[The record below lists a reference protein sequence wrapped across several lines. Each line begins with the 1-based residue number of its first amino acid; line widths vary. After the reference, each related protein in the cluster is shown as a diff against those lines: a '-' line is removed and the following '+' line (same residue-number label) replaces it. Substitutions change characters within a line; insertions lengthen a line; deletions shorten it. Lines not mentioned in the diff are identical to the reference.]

1 MENVLKTIKGVYFEK
16 LVCVFGCGGNR
27 DTGKRSIM
35 GNIAERYSDFI
46 VVTSDNPRFED
57 PSKILDDI
65 EKGMKKNNHVKIVDR
80 REAIKY
86 ALSLVADGGV
96 LAILGKGGEMYQ
108 DINGV
113 KTPYNDFEE
122 IEKIL

>member
-1 MENVLKTIKGVYFEK
+1 
-16 LVCVFGCGGNR
+16 
-27 DTGKRSIM
+27 M
-35 GNIAERYSDFI
+35 GRIAEEYSNF
-46 VVTSDNPRFED
+46 VVITSDNPRFED
-57 PSKILDDI
+57 PGKILDDI
-65 EKGMKKNNHVKIVDR
+65 EAGTKKNSHVKIVDR

-86 ALSLVADGGV
+86 ALGLVSGGGV
-96 LAILGKGGEMYQ
+96 VAILGKGGETYQ